1 MAVWRDISLL
11 WLVFLAL
18 VAVLPCGVLSFL
30 AIRGLRRL
38 RTLMKRY
45 LPLIQDRAEGIAVN
59 TERAGRKITGPIIG
73 AHARAAQIRGFTRAI
88 WTRRKNP

>member
-18 VAVLPCGVLSFL
+18 VAVLPFGVLSFL
-30 AIRGLRRL
+30 AIRGLQRL
-38 RTLMKRY
+38 RTLLKRY
-45 LPLIQDRAEGIAVN
+45 LPIAQDRAGGIAAK
-59 TERAGRKITGPIIG
+59 TEKVSRKITGPVIG

-88 WTRRKNP
+88 WTRRKTP